1 MAILLLIAMHLRR
14 AASALRLAAHVLLFL
29 ANAALLRAM
38 ISILRLLAI
47 IILRRRMASILALL
61 MAIALLRA
69 AALAHPQRRTIT
81 RLLRTTRA
89 LLLLAATL
97 AK

>member
-14 AASALRLAAHVLLFL
+14 AARARRLAAHVLLFL
-29 ANAALLRAM
+29 AIAALLRAM

-61 MAIALLRA
+61 MAMALLRA
-69 AALAHPQRRTIT
+69 AARAHPQRRTMT
-81 RLLRTTRA
+81 RLLRATRP